1 MSLDKTLSKKMLN
14 TLIQVKA
21 SIRDTADP
29 SVKVGLDE
37 VIDQLQS
44 VIEGKEPEDPDKV
57 LSVLAK
63 FLKMLPGIAN
73 LISLLSD
80 D

>member
-1 MSLDKTLSKKMLN
+1 MFEKEMSKKMLN

-29 SVKVGLDE
+29 SVKGKLDE

-44 VIEGKEPEDPDKV
+44 VIEGKEPEDPNKV
-57 LSVLAK
+57 LGILAK

>member
-1 MSLDKTLSKKMLN
+1 MFEKEMSKKMLN
-14 TLIQVKA
+14 ILIEVKA

-29 SVKVGLDE
+29 SVKVRLDE

-44 VIEGKEPEDPDKV
+44 MVEGRKPEDANKI
-57 LSVLAK
+57 LNGLGK
-63 FLKMLPGIAN
+63 FLKMFPSIEA
-73 LISLLSD
+73 LIDFLSD